1 MITTVR
7 IPSHLAV
14 PTLLLTKHN
23 MSNIT
28 DLSFPCLLSLVSCI
42 ILVVIFLL
50 TMYLINPQG
59 NFKPRLFR
67 FFDAEYIRIP
77 DDTKLLYD
85 LVTFMTHFERN

>member
-1 MITTVR
+1 
-7 IPSHLAV
+7 
-14 PTLLLTKHN
+14 
-23 MSNIT
+23 
-28 DLSFPCLLSLVSCI
+28 
-42 ILVVIFLL
+42 
-50 TMYLINPQG
+50 MYLINPQG